1 MDEIHH
7 FVEVNGT
14 GNNDVLLS
22 MECNEL
28 DGIYFYISAQNLLRM
43 LLFKF

>member
-7 FVEVNGT
+7 FVEANAI

-28 DGIYFYISAQNLLRM
+28 DGMYL
-43 LLFKF
+43 